1 MATAATGTAEAAGA
15 AAPRVAAKR
24 KRATG
29 PKTPWWM
36 WVCIAAIVLFCL
48 APFYWLINVSLKTGP
63 DLSGSDVV
71 PPNPTLDN
79 YQSIF
84 QNDDFVRAL
93 GNSAIVSLTTTVLA
107 LLVGSFCAYALARLK
122 FPSKFLLLALI
133 LSITTFPPIAIA
145 TPLFQLWS
153 QPPLGLPV
161 LFNTLPG
168 LIIPYLTFALPLA
181 IYILVSF
188 FKEIPKDL
196 EEAALVDGAT
206 RFMAFRKIV
215 IPLAA
220 PGLATAGILTF
231 IAAWNEFLFAV
242 TLTSTPKARTVP
254 AAIAFFTGSTEFEEP
269 LGTIAAASVVI
280 SIPLIF
286 LVLFF
291 QKRIV
296 AGLTAGAV
304 KG

>member
-1 MATAATGTAEAAGA
+1 MATPAVGTAEPVTTAKPRAARKQKP
-15 AAPRVAAKR
+15 AAPR
-24 KRATG
+24 
-29 PKTPWWM
+29 PPWWL
-36 WVCIAAIVLFCL
+36 WVSVAAIVVFCL
-48 APFYWLINVSLKTGP
+48 APFYWLVNVSLKTGP
-63 DLSGSDVV
+63 DLSGSAIV
-71 PPNPTLDN
+71 PPSPTLDN
-79 YQSIF
+79 YQSVF
-84 QNDDFVRAL
+84 QNDDFVHAL
-93 GNSAIVSLTTTVLA
+93 LNSAIVSLTTTALA
-107 LLVGSFCAYALARLK
+107 LIVGSFCAYALARLK
-122 FPSKFLLLALI
+122 FPGKFALLALV

-145 TPLFQLWS
+145 TPVFKLWS
-153 QPPLGLPV
+153 DVG
-161 LFNTLPG
+161 LFNTIPG

-206 RFMAFRKIV
+206 RFQAFRKVV

-231 IAAWNEFLFAV
+231 ISAWNEFLFAV

-269 LGTIAAASVVI
+269 LGTISAASVII
-280 SIPLIF
+280 SVPLIV
-286 LVLFF
+286 LVLLF

>member
-1 MATAATGTAEAAGA
+1 MATVAETVDRAE
-15 AAPRVAAKR
+15 PRAAAKR
-24 KRATG
+24 RKPAG
-29 PKTPWWM
+29 PKTPWWL
-36 WVCIAAIVLFCL
+36 WVVVAAIVIFCL
-48 APFYWLINVSLKTGP
+48 TPFYWLVNVSLKTGP
-63 DLSGSDVV
+63 DLSGSAII

-84 QNDDFVRAL
+84 QNDDFVHAL

-107 LLVGSFCAYALARLK
+107 LIVGSFCAYALARLR
-122 FPSKFLLLALI
+122 FRGKFLLLAAVLA
-133 LSITTFPPIAIA
+133 ITTFPPIAIA
-145 TPLFQLWS
+145 APIFKLWTDI
-153 QPPLGLPV
+153 G
-161 LFNTLPG
+161 LFNTIPG

-206 RFMAFRKIV
+206 RFQAFRKVV

-231 IAAWNEFLFAV
+231 IFAWNEFLLAV
-242 TLTSTPKARTVP
+242 TLTSTVKARTVP
-254 AAIAFFTGSTEFEEP
+254 AEIAFFTGSTEFEEP
-269 LGTIAAASVVI
+269 LGTISAASVVI

>member
-1 MATAATGTAEAAGA
+1 MSTTATGTAPAVPAAEPTIARKHKPA
-15 AAPRVAAKR
+15 A
-24 KRATG
+24 G
-29 PKTPWWM
+29 PKTPWWL
-36 WVCIAAIVLFCL
+36 WVAVFFIVVFCL
-48 APFYWLINVSLKTGP
+48 APFYWLINISLKTGP
-63 DLSGSDVV
+63 DLSGSDIV

-79 YQSIF
+79 YSSIF
-84 QNDDFVRAL
+84 KDDDFVHAL
-93 GNSAIVSLTTTVLA
+93 GNSAIVSLTVTALA
-107 LLVGSFCAYALARLK
+107 LIVGSFCAYALARLK
-122 FPSKFLLLALI
+122 FPMKVILLGLV

-145 TPLFQLWS
+145 TPVFKLWS
-153 QPPLGLPV
+153 DIG